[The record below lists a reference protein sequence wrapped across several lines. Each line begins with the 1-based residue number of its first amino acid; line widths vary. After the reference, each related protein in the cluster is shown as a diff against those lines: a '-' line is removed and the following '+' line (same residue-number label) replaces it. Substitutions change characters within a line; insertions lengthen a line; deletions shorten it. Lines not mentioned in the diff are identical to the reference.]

1 MSVPAKDVRKYGTE
15 EHTIWHGDVTAVLD
29 AIPDESCALIF
40 ADPPYNIGKRYNGFT
55 DRWPSDEAYVEWC
68 TGWLDKCIRK
78 LTPNGSLYLMAS
90 TQSMP
95 FLDVYLRDQV
105 SVLSRIVWHYDSS
118 GVQAKKYFGSLWEPI
133 LHCVRNPKDYVFN
146 ADDIK
151 VEARTGAK
159 RKLIDYRKEVP
170 TEYSST
176 KVPGNVWYFSRVRYR
191 MAEYED
197 HPSQKPEALLDRIVR
212 ASSDE
217 DDVVLDLFSG
227 TFTTSAVAQRLGRKT
242 IGIELD
248 EEYVGVG
255 LRRLGLATEL
265 NGKTLAPVKKSTSRR
280 NSRNA
285 ANDGQE
291 TLL

>member
-1 MSVPAKDVRKYGTE
+1 M
-15 EHTIWHGDVTAVLD
+15 
-29 AIPDESCALIF
+29 
-40 ADPPYNIGKRYNGFT
+40 
-55 DRWPSDEAYVEWC
+55 
-68 TGWLDKCIRK
+68 
-78 LTPNGSLYLMAS
+78 
-90 TQSMP
+90 
-95 FLDVYLRDQV
+95 
-105 SVLSRIVWHYDSS
+105 
-118 GVQAKKYFGSLWEPI
+118 
-133 LHCVRNPKDYVFN
+133 
-146 ADDIK
+146 
-151 VEARTGAK
+151 
-159 RKLIDYRKEVP
+159 
-170 TEYSST
+170 
-176 KVPGNVWYFSRVRYR
+176 PGNVWDFSRVRYR

-280 NSRNA
+280 NSRNRRRSW
-285 ANDGQE
+285 NWGE
-291 TLL
+291 